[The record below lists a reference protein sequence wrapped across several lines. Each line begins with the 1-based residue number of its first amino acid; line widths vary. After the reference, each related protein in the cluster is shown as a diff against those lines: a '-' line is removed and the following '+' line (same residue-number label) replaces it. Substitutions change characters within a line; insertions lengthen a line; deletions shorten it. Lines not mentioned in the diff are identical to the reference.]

1 VANNSRYSVF
11 IAVMNPAVTEPFTPA
26 HRQPA
31 WSGLENHA
39 ARLRTTR
46 VAELF
51 ERDAARFATLSFGHR
66 GLLLDLSKQSI
77 DAPALAALVAL
88 AEQTRLPEGIDALFA
103 GEHLNFTEDRAVLH
117 MALRDACAAPPEDA
131 ASLAQSQQRM
141 RAFAAALRSGT
152 MTGASGKPI
161 RIVVNLGIGGSDLG
175 PRMAAQA
182 LVPAG
187 SGATPEVRFVANI
200 DRRELDEALADADPA
215 STLFIV
221 SSKSFATAETLAN
234 AQAARSWLQAGLGA
248 GCDPALHFAAV
259 SNAIDAA
266 AAFGI
271 PAERVFPLPE
281 WVGGRYSVWSTIGL
295 PLMIAIGESEF
306 DAFLA
311 GARAMDEH
319 FRSAPPGE
327 NLPVLM
333 GLAGLWNT
341 DFLGI
346 ESLALLPYAHGLRSF
361 AAWLQQL
368 EMESN
373 GKRCL
378 RDGSA
383 SVVHTSPIVWGG
395 VGTVGQH
402 AFHQL
407 FYQGTR
413 RVALD
418 FIVPVGADDAS
429 QRALV
434 ENAFAQSAALMAGR
448 SLDAALAS
456 LRAKGLAESE
466 AAALAP
472 HLACPGNQPSTTVL
486 LPALDAFAL
495 GQLMALYEH
504 KVFVQ
509 GWIWGINSFDQ
520 YGVELGKE
528 MARSLSSGSRE
539 NRDPST
545 AGLMAAAE
553 AMRRTPDRS

>member
-1 VANNSRYSVF
+1 
-11 IAVMNPAVTEPFTPA
+11 MTESFTPP

-31 WSGLENHA
+31 WSALDNHA

-46 VAELF
+46 VTELF
-51 ERDAARFATLSFGHR
+51 ERDAARFTALSFGHR

-77 DAPALAALVAL
+77 DAPALAALVDL
-88 AEQTRLPEGIDALFA
+88 AGQARLPDGIEALFA

-117 MALRDACAAPPEDA
+117 MALRGACPAPPEDA
-131 ASLAQSQQRM
+131 ATLAQSQQRM

-161 RIVVNLGIGGSDLG
+161 RVVVNLGIGGSDLG

-182 LVPAG
+182 LVPTG
-187 SGATPEVRFVANI
+187 LRVTPEVRFVANI

-234 AQAARSWLQAGLGA
+234 AQAARAWLQSGLGA

-259 SNAIDAA
+259 SNATDAA
-266 AAFGI
+266 VAFGI

-281 WVGGRYSVWSTIGL
+281 WVGGRYSVWSAIGL
-295 PLMIAIGESEF
+295 PLMIAIGESRF

-319 FRSAPPGE
+319 FRNAPPSE

-333 GLAGLWNT
+333 GLVGLWNT

-378 RDGSA
+378 RDGSGSA
-383 SVVHTSPIVWGG
+383 VHTSPIVWGG

-418 FIVPVGADDAS
+418 FIVPVGADDVS
-429 QRALV
+429 QRSLV
-434 ENAFAQSAALMAGR
+434 ENAFAQSAALMTGR
-448 SLDAALAS
+448 SLDSALVR

-466 AAALAP
+466 AAVLAP

-486 LPALDAFAL
+486 LPALDAFSL

-528 MARSLSSGSRE
+528 MARSLSAGACE
-539 NRDPST
+539 NHDAST
-545 AGLMAAAE
+545 AGLMAAAD
-553 AMRRTPDRS
+553 AMRRTLDRS

>member
-1 VANNSRYSVF
+1 MEVANNSKHSVF
-11 IAVMNPAVTEPFTPA
+11 IAVTEPFTPP
-26 HRQPA
+26 HRLSA
-31 WSGLENHA
+31 WSTLENHA
-39 ARLRTTR
+39 ARLRTMR

-51 ERDAARFATLSFGHR
+51 KRDAARFATLSFGHR

-77 DAPALAALVAL
+77 DAPALAALVDL
-88 AEQTRLPEGIDALFA
+88 AGQARLPDGIEALFA

-117 MALRDACAAPPEDA
+117 MALRGACAAPLEDTA
-131 ASLAQSQQRM
+131 TLAQSQQRM
-141 RAFAAALRSGT
+141 RAFTVALRSGT
-152 MTGASGKPI
+152 MTGATGKPI
-161 RIVVNLGIGGSDLG
+161 RLVVNLGIGGSDLG

-182 LVPAG
+182 LIPTG
-187 SGATPEVRFVANI
+187 LQATPEVRFVANI

-215 STLFIV
+215 STLFVV

-234 AQAARSWLQAGLGA
+234 AQAARAWLQAGLGA
-248 GCDPALHFAAV
+248 GGDPALHFTAV
-259 SNAIDAA
+259 SNATDAA

-281 WVGGRYSVWSTIGL
+281 WIGGRYSVWSTIGL
-295 PLMIAIGESEF
+295 PLMIAIGASEF

-319 FRSAPPGE
+319 FRTAPPGE

-378 RDGSA
+378 RDGSG
-383 SVVHTSPIVWGG
+383 SVIHTSPIVWGG

-418 FIVPVGADDAS
+418 FIVPVAAADDVS
-429 QRALV
+429 QRSLV
-434 ENAFAQSAALMAGR
+434 ENAFAQSAALMSGR
-448 SLDAALAS
+448 DLDTALAS

-466 AAALAP
+466 AAVLAP
-472 HLACPGNQPSTTVL
+472 HLVCPGNQPSTTVL
-486 LPALDAFAL
+486 LPALDAFSL

-528 MARSLSSGSRE
+528 MARSLSAGSGE
-539 NRDPST
+539 NHDAST

>member
-1 VANNSRYSVF
+1 
-11 IAVMNPAVTEPFTPA
+11 MTEPFTPP

-31 WSGLENHA
+31 WSTLDNHA

-46 VAELF
+46 VTELF
-51 ERDAARFATLSFGHR
+51 ERDAARFAALSFGHR

-77 DAPALAALVAL
+77 DAPALAALVDL
-88 AEQTRLPEGIDALFA
+88 AGQARLPDGIEALFA

-117 MALRDACAAPPEDA
+117 MALRGACPAPPEDA
-131 ASLAQSQQRM
+131 ATLAQSQQRM

-161 RIVVNLGIGGSDLG
+161 RVVVNLGIGGSDLG

-182 LVPAG
+182 LVPTG
-187 SGATPEVRFVANI
+187 LRVTPEVRFVANI
-200 DRRELDEALADADPA
+200 DRRELDEALAGADPA

-234 AQAARSWLQAGLGA
+234 AQAARAGLQAGLGA

-259 SNAIDAA
+259 SNATDTA

-281 WVGGRYSVWSTIGL
+281 WVGGRYSVWSAIGL
-295 PLMIAIGESEF
+295 PLMIAIGESRF

-319 FRSAPPGE
+319 FRNAPPSE

-333 GLAGLWNT
+333 GLTGLWNT

-361 AAWLQQL
+361 TAWLQQL

-378 RDGSA
+378 RDGSGSA
-383 SVVHTSPIVWGG
+383 VHTSPIVWGG

-407 FYQGTR
+407 FYQGTH

-418 FIVPVGADDAS
+418 FIVPVGADDVS
-429 QRALV
+429 QRSLV

-448 SLDAALAS
+448 SLETALGS
-456 LRAKGLAESE
+456 LRDKGLAQTE
-466 AAALAP
+466 AAVLAP
-472 HLACPGNQPSTTVL
+472 HLVCPGNQPSTTVL
-486 LPALDAFAL
+486 LPALDAFSL

-528 MARSLSSGSRE
+528 MARSLSAGARE
-539 NRDPST
+539 NHDAST
-545 AGLMAAAE
+545 AGLMAAAD
-553 AMRRTPDRS
+553 AMRRS